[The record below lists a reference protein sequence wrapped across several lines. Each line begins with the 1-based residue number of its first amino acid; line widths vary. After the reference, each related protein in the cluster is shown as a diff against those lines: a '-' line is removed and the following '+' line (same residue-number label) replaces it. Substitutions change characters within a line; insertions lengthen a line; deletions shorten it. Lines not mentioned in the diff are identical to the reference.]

1 MPRCAHFNIY
11 PSHTTGNAVVG
22 FFFNLLFFFL
32 SECVVSSC
40 AKYLKQPWQ
49 FVDT

>member
-1 MPRCAHFNIY
+1 MPRCASFNIY
-11 PSHTTGNAVVG
+11 PSHTAGNAVVV
-22 FFFNLLFFFL
+22 FFYLLFIFI